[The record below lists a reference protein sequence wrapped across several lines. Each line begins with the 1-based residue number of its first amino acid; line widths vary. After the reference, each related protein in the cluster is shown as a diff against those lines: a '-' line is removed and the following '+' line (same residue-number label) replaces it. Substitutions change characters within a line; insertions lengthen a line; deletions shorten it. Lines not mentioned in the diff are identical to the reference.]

1 MVEVAL
7 GDLLVLT
14 PGSYIPADARL
25 LTSHRLTV
33 DESPLTGESLP
44 IGKTHHYLAEADTA
58 LGDRRNMVYRGTAVT
73 GGDGRAIVVATGR
86 YTEIGKI
93 QQLLGAAKAP
103 VTPMQKQID
112 DMGMQLVLLSSGI
125 CVVVFAVGLLRG
137 RPLAQMLMSAISLA
151 VAAVPEGLPTVAT
164 ATLALGIKAMKRR
177 KVLIRQLSAVENLG
191 SVQIICLDK
200 TGTLTLNQMTVVT
213 LQTLHAG
220 INVKQQ
226 GFYQGDAKVDPYP
239 IDQTLRRV
247 MEVLVLCN
255 ESMPAKDGAGG
266 LQGSPTENALL
277 QVAIDAGEDVYALRM
292 RRPTVNI
299 DYRAEDRPYMVSIHA
314 LADGQFFAAVKG
326 SPAEVLELCQQC
338 SIDGR
343 VEVLSEDQRKAILT
357 WNQRLGADALRVLG
371 LAYCI
376 SQNADGYKQREF
388 IWLGLVGLEDVIRPG
403 ME

>member
-1 MVEVAL
+1 
-7 GDLLVLT
+7 
-14 PGSYIPADARL
+14 
-25 LTSHRLTV
+25 
-33 DESPLTGESLP
+33 
-44 IGKTHHYLAEADTA
+44 
-58 LGDRRNMVYRGTAVT
+58 
-73 GGDGRAIVVATGR
+73 
-86 YTEIGKI
+86 
-93 QQLLGAAKAP
+93 
-103 VTPMQKQID
+103 
-112 DMGMQLVLLSSGI
+112 
-125 CVVVFAVGLLRG
+125 
-137 RPLAQMLMSAISLA
+137 
-151 VAAVPEGLPTVAT
+151 
-164 ATLALGIKAMKRR
+164 
-177 KVLIRQLSAVENLG
+177 
-191 SVQIICLDK
+191 
-200 TGTLTLNQMTVVT
+200 
-213 LQTLHAG
+213 
-220 INVKQQ
+220 
-226 GFYQGDAKVDPYP
+226 
-239 IDQTLRRV
+239 

-403 ME
+403 MEELMAQFHDAGIETVMITGDQSSTAYHRLRRSPFAAHVCPD